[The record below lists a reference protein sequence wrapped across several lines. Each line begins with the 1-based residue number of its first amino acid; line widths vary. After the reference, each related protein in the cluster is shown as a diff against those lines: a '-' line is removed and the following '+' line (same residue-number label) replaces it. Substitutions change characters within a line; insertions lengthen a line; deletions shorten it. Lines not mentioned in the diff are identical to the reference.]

1 MTQSRLIS
9 SFTVEHNVF
18 PSFLRIVLRM
28 FFSFSLIRS
37 HVFVTFFRI
46 FFLVVLFG
54 LFHGLA
60 VLPVLLSLVGPR
72 PNGGQLIA
80 VNDKKVF

>member
-1 MTQSRLIS
+1 MY
-9 SFTVEHNVF
+9 
-18 PSFLRIVLRM
+18 VLEIRTSTRM
-28 FFSFSLIRS
+28 SFSFSPIRS

-80 VNDKKVF
+80 VNGRNGF